1 MKISDYLS
9 KEEVVYYT
17 RKSDIKGLRVLISN
31 WFYIFAIFTVVYIFP
46 NPITILLS
54 IILIGGRQLGLAI
67 LMHECG
73 HKTLFKTPELNDT
86 LGQWLCALPV
96 LSNLPSYA
104 AGHLQHHKLAGTVD
118 DPDLNNYKEYPIDA
132 ASFKRKIWRDIK
144 GQTAFNLIKSV
155 SKGAKTAY
163 TSEKMVIKNVEGK
176 TNNHKRKIDNPQV
189 QLLVVQAVIFL
200 VLSIIFAPW
209 VYLIWVAAFLTSFM
223 LIIRLRQ
230 VAEHANV
237 PDLYDLDPRKNTR
250 TTIPRVWERMIFTP
264 NWVNYHLEHHFMASV
279 PCYRLKA
286 MHQLLKARGA
296 YQNTQI
302 FYGYASVMR
311 HAVKSTNNNPTA
323 INPA

>member
-73 HKTLFKTPELNDT
+73 HKTLFKTPELNET
-86 LGQWLCALPV
+86 LGHWLCAMPV
-96 LSNLPSYA
+96 ASHLSLYA
-104 AGHLQHHKLAGTVD
+104 AGHLQHHKLAGTAE
-118 DPDLNNYKEYPIDA
+118 DPDLNNYKDYPVDSV
-132 ASFKRKIWRDIK
+132 SFRRKIFRDLRGETGIK
-144 GQTAFNLIKSV
+144 LFKGVSKGVQTAFTNKYPE
-155 SKGAKTAY
+155 AK
-163 TSEKMVIKNVEGK
+163 
-176 TNNHKRKIDNPQV
+176 KRNKHPFL
-189 QLLVVQAVIFL
+189 QLLLVQFVIFL
-200 VLSIIFAPW
+200 VLSIVFAPW
-209 VYLIWVAAFLTSFM
+209 LYLIWLAAFLTSFM
-223 LIIRLRQ
+223 LIVRLRQ

-250 TTIPRVWERMIFTP
+250 TTIPRFWERMIFTP

-279 PCYRLKA
+279 PCYRLPA
-286 MHQLLKARGA
+286 LHQLLKARGA
-296 YQNTQI
+296 YNDTQI

-311 HAVKSTNNNPTA
+311 HAIKAKTIAPDTMTA
-323 INPA
+323 V

>member
-54 IILIGGRQLGLAI
+54 TILIGGRQLGLAI

-73 HKTLFKTPELNDT
+73 HKTLFKTPELNET
-86 LGQWLCALPV
+86 LGHWLCALPV

-118 DPDLNNYKEYPIDA
+118 DPDLNNYKEYPVDLD
-132 ASFKRKIWRDIK
+132 SFKRKIFRDIK
-144 GQTAFNLIKSV
+144 GQTAVSLIKSV
-155 SKGAKTAY
+155 SKGAQTAFSNKTESVKEQ
-163 TSEKMVIKNVEGK
+163 TKKN
-176 TNNHKRKIDNPQV
+176 KRKIDNPLV
-189 QLLVVQAVIFL
+189 QILLVQGVIFL
-200 VLSIIFAPW
+200 VLSILFAPW

-237 PDLYDLDPRKNTR
+237 PDLYDVDPRKNTR

-286 MHQLLKARGA
+286 LHQLLKARGA
-296 YQNTQI
+296 YKDTKI

-311 HAVKSTNNNPTA
+311 HAIKPTNYTPTITSA
-323 INPA
+323 